1 MKQISAEQNVKLL
14 SSALEVLNASNVTDV
29 DFDYVRF
36 LADEIDRQ
44 ITGGTVESHECECE
58 DGDADDLMD
67 SIDSNPFG
75 IVEKSI
81 ATMQDSAGELAS
93 ELIALKKLRGM
104 TSEDVAESLGVDVES
119 IESLE
124 TEKETSMG
132 DWILYA
138 VTVGGH
144 IDINVTT
151 LEALSAR
158 YPYLE
163 NNYEVYRQDDEG

>member
-44 ITGGTVESHECECE
+44 IAGGLVESHEGE
-58 DGDADDLMD
+58 DGDIDDLMG
-67 SIDSNPFG
+67 SMDSNPFG

-144 IDINVTT
+144 IDISVTT
-151 LEALSAR
+151 LEALNAR

-163 NNYEVYRQDDEG
+163 NNYEAYRQGDEG